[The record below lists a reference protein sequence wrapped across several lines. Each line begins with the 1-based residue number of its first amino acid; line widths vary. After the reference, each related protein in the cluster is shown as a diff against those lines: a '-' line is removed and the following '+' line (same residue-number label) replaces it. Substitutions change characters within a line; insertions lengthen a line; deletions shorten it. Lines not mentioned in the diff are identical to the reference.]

1 MMRLHTPLLLAAT
14 LAAFCWTSASG
25 QAPAAPTGAPTLSAS
40 DKAVFTR
47 GEALFSQHC
56 GRCHEPP
63 IEGAP
68 SQADLSEFDPQ
79 TIVGIL
85 RGGEMTPMAKDLSDD
100 DIAAINLYLHAY

>member
-1 MMRLHTPLLLAAT
+1 MMRLRISLVMAAA
-14 LAAFCWTSASG
+14 LAAFCWTTASG
-25 QAPAAPTGAPTLSAS
+25 QAPAAPANPPAPTAA
-40 DKAVFTR
+40 DKAMFTK

-68 SQADLSEFDPQ
+68 SQADLAEFDPQ

-85 RGGEMTPMAKDLSDD
+85 RGGEMTPMAKDLSDA
-100 DIAAINLYLHAY
+100 DIEAINKYLHAY